1 MAHPAKRRRGGGRH
15 RATVMCALLAV
26 IFVLG
31 GLYGAPVRA
40 QQQARG
46 LAELESGSLPLADE
60 NFGHG
65 HNLYKVVGKDGILDD
80 KGLQTRSD
88 EEAINMET
96 VASSGATSSIWRA
109 EGNPSIESGSSSSA
123 AASDAG
129 TAERSTSFRSEA
141 GAASQN
147 PDSSSSAAASDAGT
161 AERSTS
167 FRSEAGAASQNPD
180 SSSSARSSRP
190 LTASSS
196 SETSKEDQPV
206 DGSPGTTLT
215 NTTTT
220 ATTET
225 PTTKRP
231 AVDHG
236 MGTSVVLF
244 FFLLFIVAFIIY
256 GGRLCPSACPF
267 VGQNSGGHSSGPHAF
282 IQQQHPRYTT
292 LHGDDEAYRGMKL
305 SNAAAGV
312 PVGGRNPRRF
322 YQPQRGAG
330 DSEGHCDIFVELKDK
345 PTKTVRSAGAHIS
358 GEATDSFS
366 FMVGNNPAAK
376 NGLVGTSASSA
387 GPVTVHVPMQP
398 KSSLKSL
405 RKGKLG
411 HVSTTPAASFSSGS
425 TTETP
430 GSNAR
435 SPLYRSTADTRS
447 GHAEAAAMPPTTSQ
461 PRVEDDWEW

>member
-1 MAHPAKRRRGGGRH
+1 MAHPSKRRRGGGRH

-40 QQQARG
+40 QQEARG

-147 PDSSSSAAASDAGT
+147 PD
-161 AERSTS
+161 
-167 FRSEAGAASQNPD
+167 
-180 SSSSARSSRP
+180 SSSARSSRP

-322 YQPQRGAG
+322 YQSQRGAG

-387 GPVTVHVPMQP
+387 GPVTVQVPMQP

-461 PRVEDDWEW
+461 PRVEDDWGW

>member
-147 PDSSSSAAASDAGT
+147 PDSSSSA
-161 AERSTS
+161 
-167 FRSEAGAASQNPD
+167 
-180 SSSSARSSRP
+180 RSSRP

-256 GGRLCPSACPF
+256 GGRLFPSACPF